1 MGFTTAEQPSL
12 LIVACRGQQ
21 LRCDSEVN
29 DEVVNE
35 AESEKE
41 LLSSRS
47 RKSHTLRC
55 SVDSSR
61 RRRGCVFAYEND
73 GSSLCG

>member
-55 SVDSSR
+55 GVDS
-61 RRRGCVFAYEND
+61 
-73 GSSLCG
+73 